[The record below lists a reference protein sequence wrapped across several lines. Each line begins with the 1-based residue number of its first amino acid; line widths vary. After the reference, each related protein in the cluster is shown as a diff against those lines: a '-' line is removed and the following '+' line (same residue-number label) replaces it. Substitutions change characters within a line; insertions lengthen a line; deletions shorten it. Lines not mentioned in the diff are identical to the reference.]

1 MTRAVAVCRSG
12 LSVAAAAV
20 LLSACGGA
28 GNDTSASSSSSAR
41 SSASGASAT
50 ATGSGVC
57 RPAAGGG
64 AAGPAGPGEPAD
76 PPPPPQAPKAAAA
89 EFRGQAAGVESTVP
103 AALGNQSDPAS
114 IPKALKAA
122 AAEIRSIDPPNEIAS
137 DWTALADGVEQIATA
152 FENVD
157 LSNPSALAIFEQRAT
172 QLENQLSTASTNVQN
187 YLADKCGLGTPAES
201 AAPTS

>member
-1 MTRAVAVCRSG
+1 MSRAVAVCRSG
-12 LSVAAAAV
+12 LSVVAAAV
-20 LLSACGGA
+20 LLSACGGS

-41 SSASGASAT
+41 SSASGTSAT
-50 ATGSGVC
+50 ATGSEFC
-57 RPAAGGG
+57 R
-64 AAGPAGPGEPAD
+64 
-76 PPPPPQAPKAAAA
+76 
-89 EFRGQAAGVESTVP
+89 QAAGVESTVT

-114 IPKALKAA
+114 IPKALQAA
-122 AAEIRSIDPPNEIAS
+122 AAQIRSIHPPNEIAS

-157 LSNPSALAIFEQRAT
+157 LSNPSALASFEQRAT